1 MADEFTD
8 GGSGEGYYV
17 VRFLGAVN
25 ITKFGL
31 QTGTDRT
38 VYVTWSWGGDH
49 TKEYHVIWYYYTG
62 NGVAF
67 VGDDS
72 TTTSKQ
78 SSYPDSQSHHE
89 WNQFYLWSRLKY
101 RLI

>member
-78 SSYPDSQSHHE
+78 SSYTAPSNATSVQ
-89 WNQFYLWSRLKY
+89 
-101 RLI
+101 